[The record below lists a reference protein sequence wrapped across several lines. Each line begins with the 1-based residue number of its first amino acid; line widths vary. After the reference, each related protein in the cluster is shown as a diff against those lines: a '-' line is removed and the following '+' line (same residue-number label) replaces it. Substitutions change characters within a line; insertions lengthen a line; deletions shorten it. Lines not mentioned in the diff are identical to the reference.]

1 MATCREGRSQA
12 PKGEIRAMEVAEI
25 PRLFSATSG
34 WGMAVAGLPEAEP
47 RMVAPPRMAPIEH
60 RATSGSSPQSADGNV
75 APKGVGSTELPEAT
89 TLALDSMRFLM
100 EIS

>member
-1 MATCREGRSQA
+1 MFVLGDFGMGYGCRWFAGGRTSNGSTA
-12 PKGEIRAMEVAEI
+12 PDGS
-25 PRLFSATSG
+25 L
-34 WGMAVAGLPEAEP
+34 
-47 RMVAPPRMAPIEH
+47 EH

-89 TLALDSMRFLM
+89 TLALDRMRFLM